1 MHSNLQH
8 TLTVTFIIQNTINLQ
23 VWIKNRILTIPSPPK
38 YNPNP
43 SPKTPRKNPKQRAK
57 FEIKIIHK
65 KLIFLVFPNINQR
78 YDIKNK
84 WFEVNLCYKM
94 EVNPKSTKTNWKIGG
109 LLFFISLF
117 HINNEVQLLLLRMG
131 MFNKLNIRATL
142 KIIETWMVFLNQK
155 KKYCIN
161 LYRKFSNF
169 EYFIILL

>member
-1 MHSNLQH
+1 MNKKPNSHDPNPFKIQPQEKTLNKEQNLK
-8 TLTVTFIIQNTINLQ
+8 LRSY
-23 VWIKNRILTIPSPPK
+23 IKNW
-38 YNPNP
+38 
-43 SPKTPRKNPKQRAK
+43 
-57 FEIKIIHK
+57 F
-65 KLIFLVFPNINQR
+65 FLVFPNINQR
-78 YDIKNK
+78 YGIKNK

-131 MFNKLNIRATL
+131 MCNKLNIRATL
-142 KIIETWMVFLNQK
+142 KIIETWMVFLDK

-169 EYFIILL
+169 EYFNILL